1 MQSMVLRDIW
11 CLINMGKFDP
21 INNDPI
27 NQDPIKR
34 HP

>member
-11 CLINMGKFDP
+11 RLINMGKFDP

-27 NQDPIKR
+27 KQDPIKR